1 MSVSTPVAAFLYLP
15 PPGILFFFFFFNIC
29 YTATTVNYRH
39 INYRPSLNGVIITEC
54 PGVSVVF
61 NKL

>member
-15 PPGILFFFFFFNIC
+15 SSGFFFNMC

-39 INYRPSLNGVIITEC
+39 INYRPLLNGVIITEY

>member
-15 PPGILFFFFFFNIC
+15 PPGILFFFFNMC
-29 YTATTVNYRH
+29 YTATTVNYTH